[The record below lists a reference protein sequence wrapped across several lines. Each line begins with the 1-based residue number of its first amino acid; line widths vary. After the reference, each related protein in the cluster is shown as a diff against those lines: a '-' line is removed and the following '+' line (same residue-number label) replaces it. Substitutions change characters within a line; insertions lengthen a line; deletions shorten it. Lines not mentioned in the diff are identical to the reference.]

1 VLPAEVVVLKLF
13 GPLQLYETRLP
24 EPETEPAFKVSVA
37 PLHILV
43 VDGVILATV
52 GIVFTV
58 AVLVYVVVQP
68 DPVPLLTTTV

>member
-1 VLPAEVVVLKLF
+1 
-13 GPLQLYETRLP
+13 LYETRLP
-24 EPETEPAFKVSVA
+24 EPETEPAFNVSVA
-37 PLHILV
+37 PLHMLV

-58 AVLVYVVVQP
+58 AVFVYVVVQP